1 MQKNDHTP
9 SGPGEREEE
18 EGHLLRNIG
27 NTVFLV
33 AVLVAAWFLLEWLM
47 GSK

>member
-1 MQKNDHTP
+1 MHEDPARPDT
-9 SGPGEREEE
+9 EEQ
-18 EGHLLRNIG
+18 GSAWMNIG
-27 NTVFLV
+27 KIVFLI